1 MSTLCERQLG
11 FFLLPMYIG
20 KEEGGWNFQVPM
32 KPRESPSVP
41 PAIYLETDGG
51 FHVAVPILET
61 RGFPLEGST
70 LLLAMAPL

>member
-11 FFLLPMYIG
+11 FSLLPMYIG

-41 PAIYLETDGG
+41 PAVYSETDGG
-51 FHVAVPILET
+51 FHAAVPILET
-61 RGFPLEGST
+61 QGFPPEGST